1 MRKISQARGDR
12 VNRINYYCKN
22 ALANYLMCKYIYLN
36 FQEPYTEMMYE
47 KSTKEAHI
55 WCAIRKTIRKGYKR
69 GIE

>member
-1 MRKISQARGDR
+1 M
-12 VNRINYYCKN
+12 NRINYYRKN

-36 FQEPYTEMMYE
+36 FQEPYTEMMCQ

-55 WCAIRKTIRKGYKR
+55 WCAIRETIRKGYKR